1 MICQNKW
8 ANQTAQTKV
17 FFATEADQWATAAW
31 HSSCLGRFTSEI
43 LGTLKIMPLLIAL
56 SLRRKS
62 EEQRNHT
69 VTSQKTLNKETRQ
82 PWWGETIPQSRR
94 HVQKSLSFTEY
105 CWGFQTLE
113 GKMRRNWMIINISHS
128 LSLALP
134 VTEGLYFPELHHASV
149 HCWEQQFAW
158 TPSYMTKNRSVWITA
173 SFESHYPDTGL
184 EPTHPCSQ
192 NSSHKSARGKAKA
205 ASNEQFH
212 CAEPSGGSFRSQKM
226 SPSILLNLPFA
237 LI

>member
-82 PWWGETIPQSRR
+82 PWWGRNNPTDQKACAEIPFLHWILLR
-94 HVQKSLSFTEY
+94 LSDPRGEDEEELDDNKHLPFTFF
-105 CWGFQTLE
+105 GT
-113 GKMRRNWMIINISHS
+113 
-128 LSLALP
+128 
-134 VTEGLYFPELHHASV
+134 
-149 HCWEQQFAW
+149 
-158 TPSYMTKNRSVWITA
+158 
-173 SFESHYPDTGL
+173 
-184 EPTHPCSQ
+184 
-192 NSSHKSARGKAKA
+192 SSHRRLIFPWTSPCFSALLRA
-205 ASNEQFH
+205 AV
-212 CAEPSGGSFRSQKM
+212 CLDSF
-226 SPSILLNLPFA
+226 LYD
-237 LI
+237 